1 MKFENKNNDVNQW
14 EIIIENRISLNDL
27 LNEEVY
33 EVEYLAGNK
42 DFVLAHYT
50 GFSGWETMALINS
63 WGEVCFK
70 GIYNVESYD
79 KKKGQLLITVQPD
92 ALSDDLVSYHGLL
105 RSEMYFGV
113 IDLAGRVVGSFSMER
128 PNF

>member
-1 MKFENKNNDVNQW
+1 MKFRNKKTDENDF
-14 EIIIENRISLNDL
+14 EIIIEKRISLNEL
-27 LNEEVY
+27 LNEEVS
-33 EVEYLAGNK
+33 EVEYLEGEK
-42 DFVLAHYT
+42 DFILAHYI

-70 GIYNVESYD
+70 GIYSVEVYN

-92 ALSDDLVSYHGLL
+92 ALSDDLVAYHGLL
-105 RSEMYFGV
+105 RSEMYYGV
-113 IDLAGRVVGSFSMER
+113 IDLAGRVVGGFSKDR